1 MYMYMCMNIY
11 MHHADLQWSVYV
23 RAYMGIVALVV
34 VRAAVAAAEAKR
46 RGRRCTKCCWQM
58 GRW

>member
-1 MYMYMCMNIY
+1 MNIY

-23 RAYMGIVALVV
+23 HAYMGIVALVV
-34 VRAAVAAAEAKR
+34 VRAAVAVAEAKR
-46 RGRRCTKCCWQM
+46 RERCCTKCCWQM